1 MKKILF
7 VTDLS
12 FPGSAMASRLLA
24 FVKLFKD
31 LGYDIHLIAGKSEEL
46 ESGKIYQGDGY
57 SYEIVSS
64 KRNARMMSYLG
75 NENLIDAVDK
85 YLQNNKTDYIFSTS
99 LNALYRKLLR
109 LCKIRRVKLILEQC
123 EWYDPS
129 SFGFG
134 NYDIRY
140 LRFKSNIKN
149 YYKEADYIISISRLL
164 DDYFKSIGVN
174 SLRIPSITD
183 VKNKPFNYDID
194 SKKIKL
200 VFTGNT
206 SNSKELIIPVLEA
219 LNDYK
224 DKIELHIYGSSM
236 NSLRKH
242 VQNDKLLDNL
252 SDSLYV
258 HGVIKQEEVE
268 KVLLNSHYQ
277 IFIRPKRR
285 SSDAGFPTKLC
296 ESMSVG
302 TPCITNDTGDIS
314 LILKDGYN
322 GFLVKGNDTNA
333 VKEVFE
339 RIVNLDEKSY
349 HKMRMMARKDALSFF
364 DYRNY
369 TNNVERF
376 LKDE

>member
-31 LGYDIHLIAGKSEEL
+31 LEYDIHLIAGKSDEL

-64 KRNARMMSYLG
+64 KRNARIMSYFG
-75 NENLIDAVDK
+75 NENLIDVVDK
-85 YLQNNKTDYIFSTS
+85 YLEINQVDYIFSTS

-109 LCKIRRVKLILEQC
+109 LCKRRKVKLILEQC

-164 DDYFKSIGVN
+164 DDYFNGIGAK

-183 VKNKPFNYDID
+183 VKNKPYNYEVDN
-194 SKKIKL
+194 KRIKL

-206 SNSKELIIPVLEA
+206 SNSKELIVPVLEA
-219 LNDYK
+219 LNEYK

-236 NSLRKH
+236 NGLRKH
-242 VQNDKLLDNL
+242 VSNDSLIDNL
-252 SDSLYV
+252 SDSLFV

-268 KVLLNSHYQ
+268 EVLLNCHYQ
-277 IFIRPKRR
+277 IFIRPERR

-314 LILKDGYN
+314 LVLKDGEN
-322 GFLVKGNDTNA
+322 GFLVKGNDA
-333 VKEVFE
+333 ASVKETFE
-339 RIVNLDEKSY
+339 RIVSLDEKSY

-369 TNNVERF
+369 LSKVKEYII
-376 LKDE
+376 

>member
-24 FVKLFKD
+24 FIKLFYC
-31 LGYDIHLIAGKSEEL
+31 LGYDIHLIAGKSDEL
-46 ESGKIYQGDGY
+46 ESGKIYQGTDF

-64 KRNARMMSYLG
+64 RRSDRMMSYFG
-75 NENLIDAVDK
+75 NENLIKAVDK
-85 YLQNNKTDYIFSTS
+85 YVSNNKVDFIFSTS
-99 LNALYRKLLR
+99 LNALYRKLLK
-109 LCKIRRVKLILEQC
+109 LCKKKKIKLILEQC

-129 SFGFG
+129 SFGMG
-134 NYDIRY
+134 ERDIRY
-140 LRFKSNIKN
+140 KRFNQNIKK

-164 DDYFKSIGVN
+164 DGYYKSLGVK
-174 SLRIPSITD
+174 SLRIPSIID
-183 VKNKPFNYDID
+183 VISKPKNYDVD
-194 SKKIKL
+194 NEKIRL

-206 SNSKELIIPVLEA
+206 SNSKELIVPVLEA
-219 LNDYK
+219 LVEYK
-224 DKIELHIYGSSM
+224 DKIELHIYGSNM
-236 NSLRKH
+236 NGLKKH
-242 VQNDKLLDNL
+242 VNNDGLIDSL
-252 SDSLYV
+252 SGCLYV

-268 KVLLNSHYQ
+268 KVLLNCNYQ

-314 LILKDGYN
+314 LVLRDGKN
-322 GFLVKGNDTNA
+322 GFMTDGNDAEA
-333 VKEVFE
+333 VKKVFE
-339 RIVNLDEKSY
+339 RIVSFDPDSY
-349 HKMRMMARKDALSFF
+349 RQMRMMARTDAESFF

-369 TNNVERF
+369 MRDVEEF
-376 LKDE
+376 LK